1 VPDSCRDTESATRSD
16 AWPGMRGPG
25 TVEAMLVS
33 KAAIQKELG
42 GRIAEFAPPGEQLRG
57 LFEAEYGDTPFL
69 NPTGTP
75 IFVLLTTNCV
85 VFVGAKKMS
94 NTPTQTL
101 ATIPRTSMRF
111 GPPDNGV
118 AHFWIAAQAQDVQG
132 QVHSLR
138 LKVHKMWRDEAT
150 AFVAAMNAPAVQPQ
164 QSYPQRQYPQ
174 YQQPYPPQPP
184 QSRQHPYPPQQGQV
198 RS

>member
-1 VPDSCRDTESATRSD
+1 
-16 AWPGMRGPG
+16 
-25 TVEAMLVS
+25 
-33 KAAIQKELG
+33 
-42 GRIAEFAPPGEQLRG
+42 
-57 LFEAEYGDTPFL
+57 
-69 NPTGTP
+69 
-75 IFVLLTTNCV
+75 
-85 VFVGAKKMS
+85 
-94 NTPTQTL
+94 
-101 ATIPRTSMRF
+101 MRF

-118 AHFWIAAQAQDVQG
+118 AHFWIAAQAQDIQG

-184 QSRQHPYPPQQGQV
+184 QSRQPPYPPQQGQV